1 MINLKQWP
9 RAAGRLATQGGLLA
23 LFALAVFNSSAVMA
37 QAQPAAPK
45 PAAVTGAAYSMA
57 RTMDP
62 NAWAQMMTMS
72 MDPRIWMNPISSCAA
87 CHDNEDV
94 GRYQQVF
101 GPFVSGMMNPAMM
114 SNPESYNEMMATV
127 FDKKAAEHWQRAV
140 EKKYGLSPGDPLP
153 SMHGWPW
160 GMAPPAPVPPPVQ

>member
-1 MINLKQWP
+1 MMKIEQSL
-9 RAAGRLATQGGLLA
+9 RAAGQLSRHGGLLVLLA
-23 LFALAVFNSSAVMA
+23 CAVFNGSAVLA
-37 QAQPAAPK
+37 QEQSAAPK
-45 PAAVTGAAYSMA
+45 PAAVNGAAYSMA
-57 RTMDP
+57 RMMDP

-101 GPFVSGMMNPAMM
+101 GPFVAGMMNPAMM
-114 SNPESYNEMMATV
+114 TSPGAYNEMMATV

-140 EKKYGLSPGDPLP
+140 EKKYGLNPGDPLP
-153 SMHGWPW
+153 VMHGWPW
-160 GMAPPAPVPPPVQ
+160 GMAPPAPVPPPAQ